1 VQLWGSAV
9 SDLRHNEAILTG
21 SDSLYQQLVLNAA
34 QACAGWAEIMFEG
47 LEALL
52 LWPRDRQDYP
62 HGPAYRVNTRVVERG
77 IWRVTLQP
85 ELPAGVDTATKDAV
99 LKAEVSMSA
108 MKIPFRAVDQV
119 VQCGLFGEV
128 LYR

>member
-1 VQLWGSAV
+1 M
-9 SDLRHNEAILTG
+9 SDLRHDQDVLVG
-21 SDSLYQQLVLNAA
+21 SDSLYQRLALSAP

-52 LWPRDRQDYP
+52 LWPRDRGDFP
-62 HGPAYRVNTRVVERG
+62 HGPAYRVDTRVVERG

-85 ELPAGVDTATKDAV
+85 ELPAGVDVATRDAV
-99 LKAEVSMSA
+99 LRAEISMTGA
-108 MKIPFRAVDQV
+108 KIPFRSIDQV